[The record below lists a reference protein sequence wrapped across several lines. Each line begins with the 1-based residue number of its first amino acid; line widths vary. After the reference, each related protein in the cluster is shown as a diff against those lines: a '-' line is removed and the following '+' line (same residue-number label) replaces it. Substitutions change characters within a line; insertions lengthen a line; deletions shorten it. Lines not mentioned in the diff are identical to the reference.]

1 MTEVEKSERLRLTFQ
16 RRIRALAVQHGMA
29 PLSRARMLYLTTRLI
44 RTKGDYVSDQDLR
57 TLIRLVHRGF
67 ID

>member
-1 MTEVEKSERLRLTFQ
+1 MTEAEQSERLRLTFQ
-16 RRIRALAVQHGMA
+16 RRIRAIALKYNML
-29 PLSRARMLYLTTRLI
+29 PLSRARMLYLTTRLA
-44 RTKGDYVSDQDLR
+44 RTKGDYVTDQDLR